1 MPDGLLDRSQA
12 MNASTIPWLLF
23 VVLLAGCT
31 VSSELKTAH
40 DHPAS
45 ASAEETP
52 NTLPVSVLLADAPAP
67 HEANATEP
75 ASQPAE
81 VYTCPMH
88 PEVQSD
94 KPGKC
99 PKCGMKLKKRE
110 SPKAAE
116 QSGSQHGGHQHD

>member
-1 MPDGLLDRSQA
+1 
-12 MNASTIPWLLF
+12 MNASSIPALFF

-31 VSSELKTAH
+31 ISGEFETAH
-40 DHPAS
+40 NHPAS
-45 ASAEETP
+45 ASADETP
-52 NTLPVSVLLADAPAP
+52 YTLPVSILLADAPPAN
-67 HEANATEP
+67 EAAATEP

-99 PKCGMKLKKRE
+99 PKCGMKLQKRE
-110 SPKAAE
+110 SPKATDH
-116 QSGSQHGGHQHD
+116 GQHEGHHHD